1 MTAAPLAAPPPPAPL
16 SSPPPLAPPAPPPPP
31 QNILV
36 PSQGTSVQNI
46 DGSAPPSTPR
56 SVVEA
61 DVAAH
66 AEQLIRE
73 VMAEKAS
80 ARDAT
85 RAHLVVD
92 VAPTQAD
99 AQTQVN
105 AVAGQG

>member
-1 MTAAPLAAPPPPAPL
+1 
-16 SSPPPLAPPAPPPPP
+16 
-31 QNILV
+31 
-36 PSQGTSVQNI
+36 
-46 DGSAPPSTPR
+46 
-56 SVVEA
+56 VVEA

-85 RAHLVVD
+85 MAHLVVD

-99 AQTQVN
+99 AQPQVAA
-105 AVAGQG
+105 AVGSG

>member
-1 MTAAPLAAPPPPAPL
+1 M
-16 SSPPPLAPPAPPPPP
+16 
-31 QNILV
+31 
-36 PSQGTSVQNI
+36 
-46 DGSAPPSTPR
+46 
-56 SVVEA
+56 
-61 DVAAH
+61 AAH

-92 VAPTQAD
+92 VVPTQAD

-105 AVAGQG
+105 AGAGQG

>member
-1 MTAAPLAAPPPPAPL
+1 MNFSEITAHLPALWLAEPPTEL
-16 SSPPPLAPPAPPPPP
+16 LAPPPPP

-56 SVVEA
+56 SVAEA

-73 VMAEKAS
+73 AMAEKAS

-92 VAPTQAD
+92 VAPTHAD

-105 AVAGQG
+105 AVAGPG